1 MWDFKMLTFE
11 KKMGILVLR
20 PSFLWSLYYR
30 RAGLGLPF
38 PFSFLHVLL
47 HTRLSTTWVL
57 GHLEVIPR
65 LGSWLETLPVSP
77 APPLCCRCC
86 LLGKYL
92 CATAEILDQRHSRSL
107 LSTGGLEKFS
117 TFCFQSCCLALVRL
131 SHSLNSTHIK
141 TYTVHDAFTYSCVGA
156 SFLCHFLFPC
166 LCIWIPPSFP
176 SSAQMSPHLW
186 NPRFSFFFFLFLNL
200 SISMQ

>member
-1 MWDFKMLTFE
+1 MFCCTHAYQQPESW
-11 KKMGILVLR
+11 GILRLYPDLVVDSRLCQ
-20 PSFLWSLYYR
+20 FLQ
-30 RAGLGLPF
+30 
-38 PFSFLHVLL
+38 
-47 HTRLSTTWVL
+47 
-57 GHLEVIPR
+57 
-65 LGSWLETLPVSP
+65 
-77 APPLCCRCC
+77 PLCCRCC

-92 CATAEILDQRHSRSL
+92 CAKAEILDQRHSRSL

-141 TYTVHDAFTYSCVGA
+141 TYTVCDAFTYSCVGA

-176 SSAQMSPHLW
+176 GSAQMSPHLW
-186 NPRFSFFFFLFLNL
+186 NPFLFFSFLFLNL

>member
-1 MWDFKMLTFE
+1 MRFQNVNFW
-11 KKMGILVLR
+11 KKNGHLSTQAKFSLEFILQESGPWTSL
-20 PSFLWSLYYR
+20 SLFLPAR
-30 RAGLGLPF
+30 FVA
-38 PFSFLHVLL
+38 
-47 HTRLSTTWVL
+47 RLSTTWVL

-186 NPRFSFFFFLFLNL
+186 NPRFSFLLPF
-200 SISMQ
+200 S